1 MKKGIIL
8 LLMLLS
14 TFVYSANV
22 DSAESRAKALKE
34 MQAWFDRK
42 EPYVWGVT
50 DCSHYV
56 AAGMSA
62 SGLKIP
68 TGSAANGRYTQSMWN
83 SQTAKIA
90 PGQESSLKAGD
101 LVFFNRSGANGIGH
115 VGMVFEN
122 PSAQCGGGPLIID
135 TYSEKKPPRK
145 KCLSEHNGYVGAISH
160 DEIIRA
166 NGHTPVNTDGTVIVP
181 SGSSSYGQNYTPA
194 TLIEQQYTV
203 DLDIIMKQYIDQ
215 IKAGLDK
222 LGIML
227 IPLLS
232 ALFLLDLTFYLFK
245 EGIKNIF
252 HELMIRFIKFA
263 FFLFVLENAVVMI
276 EIIYETFMGIAD
288 YLGGNTGIKVMD
300 FFDTMSMYI
309 MTLFESFTKIKLT
322 SVLLDINS
330 VIATCIMVLIFI
342 VMIAYSF
349 FKLMFELFINSIFF
363 FLAMAMSICL
373 FPLKISKLTDQF
385 GSNPV
390 NVAVVCGMKII
401 ITFILMGIA
410 VQLLGTDS
418 GMLNEIDVNN
428 LDLVEIYTV
437 TIYLTIICMLV
448 KKINSFLH

>member
-1 MKKGIIL
+1 
-8 LLMLLS
+8 
-14 TFVYSANV
+14 
-22 DSAESRAKALKE
+22 
-34 MQAWFDRK
+34 
-42 EPYVWGVT
+42 
-50 DCSHYV
+50 
-56 AAGMSA
+56 
-62 SGLKIP
+62 
-68 TGSAANGRYTQSMWN
+68 
-83 SQTAKIA
+83 
-90 PGQESSLKAGD
+90 
-101 LVFFNRSGANGIGH
+101 
-115 VGMVFEN
+115 
-122 PSAQCGGGPLIID
+122 
-135 TYSEKKPPRK
+135 
-145 KCLSEHNGYVGAISH
+145 
-160 DEIIRA
+160 
-166 NGHTPVNTDGTVIVP
+166 
-181 SGSSSYGQNYTPA
+181 
-194 TLIEQQYTV
+194 
-203 DLDIIMKQYIDQ
+203 
-215 IKAGLDK
+215 
-222 LGIML
+222 ML